1 MDHIGNDILAGIP
14 PDLIPD
20 EPAEILAAGDADLS
34 VPDIDVPFTP
44 AAQQVIDRCLD
55 LADLVGGSAI
65 LSEHL
70 LLAIASTPGCAAAK
84 IIAEHDL
91 STDNLLSALQTLL
104 GNESSAPPGRQESPR
119 LERVIIRA
127 KREAYRHSHAE
138 VSTLH
143 LLMALIRERASY
155 GAQADSRFD
164 ARYGRFAG
172 AFRHAAE
179 SD

>member
-1 MDHIGNDILAGIP
+1 MDHIGSDILAGMP

-20 EPAEILAAGDADLS
+20 ETLDQMMASDPDLS
-34 VPDIDVPFTP
+34 MPDIDVPFTP
-44 AAQQVIDRCLD
+44 AAQQVIDRCLEM
-55 LADLVGGSAI
+55 ADLVGGNAV

-91 STDNLLSALQTLL
+91 SSDNLLSALQTLL
-104 GNESSAPPGRQESPR
+104 GSESSTSAGRQESPR

-138 VSTLH
+138 VSSLH

-155 GAQADSRFD
+155 GALAGHRFD
-164 ARYGRFAG
+164 AGYGRLTG